1 MRLIDADELRRQAET
16 CMETTDAFQE
26 LIDKMPTQ
34 TMSTKEKVCLLMHVD
49 SEIFQQTARAKEIK
63 DGFARANFCMGI
75 HAARTVIQRIIMEL
89 KRHG

>member
-16 CMETTDAFQE
+16 CRETTNAFQE

-34 TMSTKEKVCLLMHVD
+34 TMSTKEKVRLLMHVD
-49 SEIFQQTARAKEIK
+49 SEIYQTARAKEIK
-63 DGFARANFCMGI
+63 DGLARANFCIGI

-89 KRHG
+89 KCHG